1 MHWEVYLYYFIVF
14 GFLLYSIALVLI
26 YGWIGW
32 YAKGANNQYILKN
45 NLTDYSLIGSSLDA
59 PSFSLIAPA
68 YNEGATIVENVR
80 SLLSLY
86 YTNFEIIIVNDG
98 SKDDS
103 LQRLIDAYNL
113 YKIDYLIEGNLKTNK
128 VKAIYKSSNPVFKK
142 LIVVD
147 KENGGKSD
155 ALNVGI
161 NISTKD
167 YIVCIDVDCILEQDA
182 ILKLAKPFIDDP
194 DYKIIAC
201 GGVIR
206 LANNC
211 EIVNGKITK
220 VRLPKTLLGKFQA
233 LEYIRAFILGR
244 MAWSRIN
251 GLILISGAFGAFDR
265 KIVLACGGYDH
276 NTVGEDMELVVR
288 MRRYMHEQNVK
299 YKVVNIPDPL
309 CWTEVPE
316 DKTILSRQRNRWMR
330 GTIETLYKHRKL
342 FFNPNY
348 GKLGMISYPYWF
360 FFEFLGPVVEFFGFL
375 VFFIFVFFGI
385 INWPIFFALLAFVLL
400 YGILYSIYAILVDI
414 TSYNVY
420 YKTKDIPKLVLT
432 AFLEPFLFHP
442 KIVWAS
448 VNGIKDYF
456 LKNSQWGEMTR
467 QGFASNTQNEITLKQ
482 KLALGFI
489 EMLKNTTLVSL
500 VYFIFAFVSTIGEYY
515 FFKQKI
521 TEEDSKIILTELIAK
536 NTLFAFKAIFVVS
549 TIYYLLQF
557 YNQLWAKRSVE
568 IIYATLIIGN
578 FSLINYFNTTLV
590 LLGADLFSYSIKEI
604 ILIIGASGVVTITNV
619 VIGGLAITFISWLFI
634 YFNKKKVSNKW
645 ALYPLFALSFLMSFV
660 NVDHLE
666 EFKQKDEF
674 LENLTQSKSGYFYSK
689 AFNHLVINRIEE
701 IGIPGLSET
710 GETVETRIY
719 VDAIN
724 YPFLYKDDSKDFLG
738 PKLKATSTPPNIVY
752 IIVEGLGRAYSNQ
765 NAYLGSF
772 TPFLDELS
780 KKSLYWEN
788 GLSSAGRTFGA
799 LPSISGSLPFGE
811 TGFMELKDYPKHL
824 NLINLLNSNGYNTG
838 FFYGGDSEFDNMKRF
853 LEFSHIGQIIDEN
866 NYAAKYKRIPSN
878 SDFSWG
884 YDDQSLLENYFN
896 YVKDGSDPYFNIIL
910 TLATHSPFL
919 LNDAAKFKQ
928 RFDQHIKTLP
938 SDKVSDA
945 KKYEKQL
952 TTFLSVDDALKTFF
966 ETYKKRKDYQN
977 TIFVITG
984 DHRIPE
990 IPMST
995 KIDRFHVPIMVYS
1008 PLLKES
1014 AKMSNIVSHFDI
1026 TPTIATYLRDT
1037 QKLNFPHY
1045 VTWMGSSLGN
1055 GKSTYRVGGIPLMQ
1069 NKNSLDDFVI
1079 EDHHIVEDVLFK
1091 ISNNLN
1097 EDNLDENGKYKEL
1110 KNRLTS
1116 FKKKNHSLLVQQK
1129 MVPDSLLNKYL
1140 K

>member
-1 MHWEVYLYYFIVF
+1 MHWETFLYYFIVF

-45 NLTDYSLIGSSLDA
+45 NLTDYSLIGSSPDA

-98 SKDDS
+98 SKDNS

-113 YKIDYLIEGNLKTNK
+113 YKIDYLIEGNLKTNP
-128 VKAIYKSSNPVFKK
+128 VRAIYKSTNPVFKK

-182 ILKLAKPFIDDP
+182 ILKLAKPFIDEP
-194 DYKIIAC
+194 DSKVIAC

-211 EIVNGKITK
+211 EIINGKITK
-220 VRLPKTLLGKFQA
+220 VNLPKTLLGKFQA

-288 MRRYMHEQNVK
+288 MRRYMHEQNIE

-330 GTIETLYKHRKL
+330 GTIETLLKHRKL

-360 FFEFLGPVVEFFGFL
+360 FFEFFGPVVEFFGFV
-375 VFFIFVFFGI
+375 VFFVFLFFGL
-385 INWPIFFALLAFVLL
+385 INWPIFFALLTFVLL

-420 YKTKDIPKLVLT
+420 YKTKDIPKLILT

-467 QGFASNTQNEITLKQ
+467 QGFASNTQKEISLKQ
-482 KLALGFI
+482 KLVLGFN
-489 EMLKNTTLVSL
+489 EMLKNTTIVSL
-500 VYFIFAFVSTIGEYY
+500 VYFSFVILSTVGEYY

-521 TEEDSKIILTELIAK
+521 SNGEPTLILTELIAK
-536 NTLFAFKAIFVVS
+536 NTLFSFKAIFIVS
-549 TIYYLLQF
+549 IFYYLLQF
-557 YNQLWAKRSVE
+557 YNQLWAKRSIE

-590 LLGADLFSYSIKEI
+590 LLGADLFSYSISEL
-604 ILIIGASGVVTITNV
+604 ILIVGASGVITITNV
-619 VIGGLAITFISWLFI
+619 VVGGLAITFISWLII
-634 YFNKKKVSNKW
+634 YFNKKRVELKW
-645 ALYPLFALSFLMSFV
+645 ALYPLITISFLAIFI
-660 NVDHLE
+660 NLDHLE
-666 EFKQKDEF
+666 QFKQKDEF
-674 LENLTQSKSGYFYSK
+674 LENLTQSKSAYFYSK
-689 AFNHLVINRIEE
+689 AFNHLVVNKIEE
-701 IGIPGLSET
+701 IGIPGISDDTQSAEI
-710 GETVETRIY
+710 RQYI
-719 VDAIN
+719 DAVN
-724 YPFLYKDDSKDFLG
+724 YPFLYKDDSKDFLAT
-738 PKLKATSTPPNIVY
+738 KLNSISTPPNIVY

-799 LPSISGSLPFGE
+799 LPSITGSLPFGE
-811 TGFMELKDYPKHL
+811 TGFMELQQYPKHF
-824 NLINLLNSNGYNTG
+824 NLINLLNGNGYKTG

-853 LEFSHIGQIIDEN
+853 LEFSRINQIVDEN
-866 NYAAKYKRIPSN
+866 NYGSQYKRIPSKSN
-878 SDFSWG
+878 FSWG
-884 YDDQSLLENYFN
+884 YDDQSLLGNYFN
-896 YVKDGSDPYFNIIL
+896 YVKDGSNPYFNIVL

-919 LNDAAKFKQ
+919 LNDEAKFKQ
-928 RFDQHIKTLP
+928 KFDQQIKTIP
-938 SDKVSDA
+938 TDKAKEA

-952 TTFLSVDDALKTFF
+952 TTFISVDDALRTFF

-995 KIDRFHVPIMVYS
+995 KIDRFHVPIIIHS
-1008 PLLKES
+1008 PLIKEP

-1026 TPTIATYLRDT
+1026 TPTIAAYLRDT
-1037 QKLNFPHY
+1037 HQLNLPKY
-1045 VTWMGSSLGN
+1045 VTWMGTSLSN
-1055 GKSTYRVGGIPLMQ
+1055 GKSNFRVNGIPLMQ
-1069 NKNSLDDFVI
+1069 NKNSTDDFVL
-1079 EDHHIVEDVLFK
+1079 EDFHIVEDVLFK
-1091 ISNNLN
+1091 VTENLN
-1097 EDNLDENGKYKEL
+1097 EDNLDDNGKYKEL
-1110 KNRLTS
+1110 KSRLS
-1116 FKKKNHSLLVQQK
+1116 AFKKKNHSLLTQQK